1 MSAERIAVRVPT
13 ITAEEAKQED
23 IITDHVVNLLFVAC
37 TKAESSMSL
46 TVHEYE
52 ELQSQVL
59 EARRN
64 LKFPELLDLITGETM
79 ENLKAV
85 VK

>member
-23 IITDHVVNLLFVAC
+23 VITDHVINLLFAAC